1 MNTEKDYSL
10 LRPFDLE
17 AAKAGEAICWHE
29 DGDVAINVYFVKEC
43 VIPVFEECFEDEQC
57 GIFNY
62 QQCNECLRMAP
73 LCWVEGKPV
82 YKGDVLYS
90 TGGCHTG
97 EYVAPNGKELIRTDL
112 GEYLPVGDDCGSE
125 NCRID
130 YLTWT
135 PPKVKREGWVNIIE
149 YNRSATCGEIQDRMV
164 RNCHIFPDFESATK
178 WAAQCHDVIATV
190 RIEWEEPA
198 GGAA

>member
-17 AAKAGEAICWHE
+17 AAKAGHE
-29 DGDVAINVYFVKEC
+29 ITNENGDARIYVDGPDYMGQVCVKGC
-43 VIPVFEECFEDEQC
+43 QGGLYIDPVGSLF
-57 GIFNY
+57 
-62 QQCNECLRMAP
+62 MSP

-90 TGGCHTG
+90 KITSFRY
-97 EYVAPNGKELIRTDL
+97 EAD
-112 GEYLPVGDDCGSE
+112 GSE
-125 NCRID
+125 ND
-130 YLTWT
+130 EFFTWT
-135 PPKVKREGWVNIIE
+135 KPTVKRDGWVNVYQQSSLIGSR
-149 YNRSATCGEIQDRMV
+149 RSTGSEIYESKADADLGAGRDRID
-164 RNCHIFPDFESATK
+164 C
-178 WAAQCHDVIATV
+178 V